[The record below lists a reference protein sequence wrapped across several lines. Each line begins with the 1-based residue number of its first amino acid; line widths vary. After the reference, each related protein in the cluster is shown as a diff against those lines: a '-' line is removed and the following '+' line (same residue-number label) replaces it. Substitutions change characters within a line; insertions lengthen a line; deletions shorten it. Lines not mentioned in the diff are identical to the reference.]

1 MPAFDNNNNFDNLKP
16 SYISR
21 AILVF
26 ALLLIP
32 SLAMADRRIFAKTYP
47 YMTLPKGG
55 FEIEHYLDADIRRVD
70 DPDSR
75 LIENG
80 YRPSWTMQVEFEYGI
95 TDRLDF
101 GFYTVFRQKAYQDF
115 ELRGVKL
122 RSRYRLFD
130 EGELPVDTALYLELV
145 YYGDEVKIEEII
157 ILARK
162 FGSVETAVN
171 FKFEEEF
178 KLKGPETEFEFVF
191 VPSVGVGYHFNHNLS
206 LGLEWYGKLAVEH
219 GEAEDF
225 INYLGPAISVAGDHF
240 FWTVLVAAQL
250 NGVDDG
256 VGIQARSLFGVQF

>member
-1 MPAFDNNNNFDNLKP
+1 MSQLSRKTAIANFVPFAFGP
-16 SYISR
+16 V
-21 AILVF
+21 ILGL

-32 SLAMADRRIFAKTYP
+32 STSSADRRIFAKTYP

-55 FEIEHYLDADIRRVD
+55 FEIEHYLDADLRRVD
-70 DPDSR
+70 DPDTH

-130 EGELPVDTALYLELV
+130 EGVLPVDTALYLELV

-191 VPSVGVGYHFNHNLS
+191 VPSVGVGYHFNPNVS
-206 LGLEWYGKLAVEH
+206 LGLEWYGKLKVEH

-225 INYLGPAISVAGDHF
+225 INYLGPAISVAGNHF

-256 VGIQARSLFGVQF
+256 VGIQARSLFGIQF